1 MEENNQAVGGSGSN
15 AAPSVASIIIRYRR
29 QGQRDGQVEGEG
41 IPPSHVPQPPD
52 DAQPG
57 TSASSRT
64 IVILGANPR
73 SNPAPLRPPRSSTSR
88 IKVPKNHK
96 IHQNLPRLSHYIEE
110 PNVGRGFI
118 KELCFSSDGRLICSP
133 FGYGV
138 RLLGFSPEC
147 SELSTCVPKDRAVQL
162 YELGTNVCHADI
174 VVSTKFSPRHCLLVS
189 GCLTGRIVWHQ
200 PVV

>member
-1 MEENNQAVGGSGSN
+1 M
-15 AAPSVASIIIRYRR
+15 SVIPLLNRYRR
-29 QGQRDGQVEGEG
+29 PSETDEESPPRQGE
-41 IPPSHVPQPPD
+41 PQPS
-52 DAQPG
+52 
-57 TSASSRT
+57 TSSSRA
-64 IVILGANPR
+64 IVILPGTANAPSR
-73 SNPAPLRPPRSSTSR
+73 LRPLRPSPSR

-96 IHQNLPRLSHYIEE
+96 IHQNISRLSHYIEE

-147 SELSTCVPKDRAVQL
+147 SELSTCVPKDGAIKL
-162 YELGTNVCHADI
+162 FELGTNVCHADI
-174 VVSTKFSPRHCLLVS
+174 VVSTKFSPRHCILVS

-200 PVV
+200 PIV